1 MTPDKE
7 KLIQDDINRNIAHLA
22 RINNCYQDD
31 VIQVMKNMII
41 RT

>member
-1 MTPDKE
+1 MKPDKQ
-7 KLIQDDINRNIAHLA
+7 KLIQDDIMRNIAHLA
-22 RINNCYQDD
+22 RTHNCYQDD